1 MSTRDEMM
9 RILNRT
15 HQDGM
20 VGRDEAVID
29 EIYAADFVNE
39 SPGLPDALRHGPDAI
54 REEYRFLWSA
64 FSDMKI
70 SHDISVV
77 EGEYLGLRW
86 WWEARHT
93 GPFLGF
99 APTGAT
105 ISIEGYDLLEIRN
118 GKITRAWVYQDNA
131 NMMRQLQAAAAQAP
145 GDGSGASYAF
155 ST

>member
-9 RILNRT
+9 RVLNRT

-20 VGRDEAVID
+20 VGRNEAVID

-39 SPGLPDALRHGPDAI
+39 SPGLPDALRHGPSAI

-70 SHDISVV
+70 SHDVAVV
-77 EGEYLGLRW
+77 DGKYLGLRW

-99 APTGAT
+99 EPTGAT
-105 ISIEGYDLLEIRN
+105 IAIEGYDILEIQD

-131 NMMRQLQAAAAQAP
+131 AMMQQLQAAAAKGGAQA
-145 GDGSGASYAF
+145 GGAQYAF